1 MSLQDSVM
9 TALKTAM
16 KSKDSVALT
25 ALRSIKSAIL
35 LARTSGSDVA
45 ITEEDEF
52 KLLQKLVKQRRDSAS
67 IFTDQN
73 RLDLAEP
80 ELAEVEVISQF
91 LPQMLEASEVEN
103 VVLETIDSL
112 GASGMKDMGR
122 VMGVVSKT
130 LAGKTDGK
138 TSSLS
143 NYINFSSEPNKLFK
157 MFKL

>member
-16 KSKDSVALT
+16 KSKDTVALT
-25 ALRSIKSAIL
+25 SLRSIKSAIL
-35 LARTSGSDVA
+35 LARTSGADVA
-45 ITEEDEF
+45 MTEEDEF
-52 KLLQKLVKQRRDSAS
+52 KILQKLVKQRRDSAS
-67 IFTDQN
+67 IFTEQN

-91 LPQMLEASEVEN
+91 LPQMLEASEVEK
-103 VVLETIDSL
+103 VVVETIDSL

-138 TSSLS
+138 TISTLVKAKLS
-143 NYINFSSEPNKLFK
+143 
-157 MFKL
+157 

>member
-16 KSKDSVALT
+16 KSKDTVALT
-25 ALRSIKSAIL
+25 SLRSIKSAIL
-35 LARTSGSDVA
+35 LARTSGADVA
-45 ITEEDEF
+45 MTEEDEF
-52 KLLQKLVKQRRDSAS
+52 KILQKLVKQRRDSAS
-67 IFTDQN
+67 IFTEQN
-73 RLDLAEP
+73 RLDLAEH

-91 LPQMLEASEVEN
+91 LPQMLEASEVEK
-103 VVLETIDSL
+103 VVVETIASL

-138 TSSLS
+138 TISTLVKAKLS
-143 NYINFSSEPNKLFK
+143 
-157 MFKL
+157 

>member
-9 TALKTAM
+9 TALKAAM
-16 KSKDSVALT
+16 KSKDTVALT
-25 ALRSIKSAIL
+25 ALRSVKSAIL
-35 LARTSGSDVA
+35 LAQTSGSGA
-45 ITEEDEF
+45 NLNEADEF
-52 KLLQKLVKQRRDSAS
+52 KLLQKLVKQRRDSAA
-67 IFTDQN
+67 IFTEQN

-91 LPQMLEASEVEN
+91 LPQMLEESEVEK
-103 VVLETIDSL
+103 VVVETIASL

-138 TSSLS
+138 TISTLVKAKLS
-143 NYINFSSEPNKLFK
+143 
-157 MFKL
+157 

>member
-9 TALKTAM
+9 TALKAAM
-16 KSKDSVALT
+16 KSKDTVALT
-25 ALRSIKSAIL
+25 ALRSVKSAIL
-35 LARTSGSDVA
+35 LVQTSGSGA
-45 ITEEDEF
+45 ELNEAEEF
-52 KLLQKLVKQRRDSAS
+52 KLLQKLVKQRRDSAA
-67 IFTDQN
+67 IFTKQN

-91 LPQMLEASEVEN
+91 LPQMLEASEVEK
-103 VVLETIDSL
+103 VVVETIASL

-138 TSSLS
+138 TISTIVKAKLS
-143 NYINFSSEPNKLFK
+143 
-157 MFKL
+157 

>member
-9 TALKTAM
+9 TALKAAM
-16 KSKDSVALT
+16 KSKDTVALT

-35 LARTSGSDVA
+35 LARTSGSDA
-45 ITEEDEF
+45 EITEEDEF
-52 KLLQKLVKQRRDSAS
+52 KLLQKLVKQRRDSAA
-67 IFTDQN
+67 IFTEQN
-73 RLDLAEP
+73 RSDLAEP

-91 LPQMLEASEVEN
+91 LPQMLEESEVEK
-103 VVLETIDSL
+103 VVVDTIASL

-138 TSSLS
+138 TISTLVKAKLS
-143 NYINFSSEPNKLFK
+143 
-157 MFKL
+157 

>member
-16 KSKDSVALT
+16 KSKDTVALT
-25 ALRSIKSAIL
+25 ALRSVKSAIL
-35 LARTSGSDVA
+35 IAQTSGANPVM
-45 ITEEDEF
+45 TEEDEF
-52 KLLQKLVKQRRDSAS
+52 KLLQKLVKQRRDSAT
-67 IFTDQN
+67 IFTEQN

-80 ELAEVEVISQF
+80 ELAEAEVISQF
-91 LPQMLEASEVEN
+91 LPQMLEASEVEK
-103 VVLETIDSL
+103 VVVETIASL

-138 TSSLS
+138 TISTLVKAKLS
-143 NYINFSSEPNKLFK
+143 
-157 MFKL
+157 

>member
-9 TALKTAM
+9 TALKAAM
-16 KSKDSVALT
+16 KSKDTVALT

-35 LARTSGSDVA
+35 LARTSGSDA
-45 ITEEDEF
+45 EITEEDEF
-52 KLLQKLVKQRRDSAS
+52 KLLQKLVKQRRDSAT
-67 IFTDQN
+67 IFTEQN
-73 RLDLAEP
+73 RSDLAEP

-91 LPQMLEASEVEN
+91 LPQMLEESEVEK
-103 VVLETIDSL
+103 VVVDTIASL

-138 TSSLS
+138 TISTLVKAKLS
-143 NYINFSSEPNKLFK
+143 
-157 MFKL
+157 

>member
-91 LPQMLEASEVEN
+91 LPQMLEALEVEK
-103 VVLETIDSL
+103 VVVETIASL

-122 VMGVVSKT
+122 VMGVVSKI

-138 TSSLS
+138 QFQL
-143 NYINFSSEPNKLFK
+143 
-157 MFKL
+157 

>member
-16 KSKDSVALT
+16 KSKDTVALT
-25 ALRSIKSAIL
+25 SLRSIKSAIL
-35 LARTSGSDVA
+35 LARTSGADVA
-45 ITEEDEF
+45 MTEEDEF
-52 KLLQKLVKQRRDSAS
+52 KILQKLVKQRRDSAS
-67 IFTDQN
+67 IFTEQN

-91 LPQMLEASEVEN
+91 LPQMLEASEVEK
-103 VVLETIDSL
+103 VVVETINSL

-138 TSSLS
+138 TISTLVKAKLS
-143 NYINFSSEPNKLFK
+143 
-157 MFKL
+157 

>member
-16 KSKDSVALT
+16 KSKDTVALT
-25 ALRSIKSAIL
+25 ALRSVKSAIL
-35 LARTSGSDVA
+35 IAQTSGVNTV

-52 KLLQKLVKQRRDSAS
+52 KLLQKLVKQRRDSAT
-67 IFTDQN
+67 IFTEQN

-91 LPQMLEASEVEN
+91 LPQMLEASEVEK
-103 VVLETIDSL
+103 VVVETIASL

-138 TSSLS
+138 TISTLVKAKLS
-143 NYINFSSEPNKLFK
+143 
-157 MFKL
+157 

>member
-67 IFTDQN
+67 IFTEQN

-91 LPQMLEASEVEN
+91 LPQMLEASEVEK
-103 VVLETIDSL
+103 VVVETIASL

-122 VMGVVSKT
+122 VMGVVSKI

-138 TSSLS
+138 TISTLVKAKLS
-143 NYINFSSEPNKLFK
+143 
-157 MFKL
+157 

>member
-16 KSKDSVALT
+16 KSKDTVALT
-25 ALRSIKSAIL
+25 ALRSVKSAIL
-35 LARTSGSDVA
+35 IAQTSGANPVM
-45 ITEEDEF
+45 TEEDEF
-52 KLLQKLVKQRRDSAS
+52 KLLQKLVKQRRDSAT
-67 IFTDQN
+67 IFTEQN

-91 LPQMLEASEVEN
+91 LPQMLEASEVEK
-103 VVLETIDSL
+103 VVVETINSL

-138 TSSLS
+138 TISTLVKAKLS
-143 NYINFSSEPNKLFK
+143 
-157 MFKL
+157 

>member
-16 KSKDSVALT
+16 KSKDTVALT
-25 ALRSIKSAIL
+25 ALRSVKSAIL
-35 LARTSGSDVA
+35 IAQTSGANPVM
-45 ITEEDEF
+45 TEEDEF
-52 KLLQKLVKQRRDSAS
+52 KLLQKLVKQRRDSAT
-67 IFTDQN
+67 IFTEQN

-80 ELAEVEVISQF
+80 ELAEAEVISQF
-91 LPQMLEASEVEN
+91 LPQMLEASEVEK
-103 VVLETIDSL
+103 VVVETINSL

-138 TSSLS
+138 TISTLVKAKLS
-143 NYINFSSEPNKLFK
+143 
-157 MFKL
+157 

>member
-16 KSKDSVALT
+16 KSKDTVALT
-25 ALRSIKSAIL
+25 SLRSIKSAIL
-35 LARTSGSDVA
+35 LARTSGADVA
-45 ITEEDEF
+45 MTEEDEF
-52 KLLQKLVKQRRDSAS
+52 KILQKLVKQRRDSAS
-67 IFTDQN
+67 IFTEQN

-91 LPQMLEASEVEN
+91 LPQMLEASEVEK
-103 VVLETIDSL
+103 VVVETIDSL
-112 GASGMKDMGR
+112 GASAMKDMGR

-138 TSSLS
+138 TISTLVKAKLS
-143 NYINFSSEPNKLFK
+143 
-157 MFKL
+157 

>member
-16 KSKDSVALT
+16 KSKDTVALT
-25 ALRSIKSAIL
+25 SLRSIKSAIL

-67 IFTDQN
+67 IFTEQN

-91 LPQMLEASEVEN
+91 LPQMLEASEVEK
-103 VVLETIDSL
+103 VVVETIASL

-122 VMGVVSKT
+122 VMGVVSKI

-138 TSSLS
+138 TISTLVKAKLS
-143 NYINFSSEPNKLFK
+143 
-157 MFKL
+157 

>member
-25 ALRSIKSAIL
+25 ALQSIKSAIL
-35 LARTSGSDVA
+35 LARTSGQEVA

-91 LPQMLEASEVEN
+91 LPQMLEASEVEK
-103 VVLETIDSL
+103 VVVETIASL

-122 VMGVVSKT
+122 VMGVVSKI

-138 TSSLS
+138 TISTLVKAKLS
-143 NYINFSSEPNKLFK
+143 
-157 MFKL
+157 

>member
-9 TALKTAM
+9 TALKVAM
-16 KSKDSVALT
+16 KSKDTVALT
-25 ALRSIKSAIL
+25 ALRSVKSAIL
-35 LARTSGSDVA
+35 LAQTSGSGA
-45 ITEEDEF
+45 ELNEQDEF
-52 KLLQKLVKQRRDSAS
+52 KLLQKLVKQRRDSAD
-67 IFTDQN
+67 IFKKQN

-91 LPQMLEASEVEN
+91 LPKMLDEAEVEK
-103 VVLETIDSL
+103 VVVETIASL

-138 TSSLS
+138 TISTLVKAKLS
-143 NYINFSSEPNKLFK
+143 
-157 MFKL
+157 

>member
-9 TALKTAM
+9 TALKAAM
-16 KSKDSVALT
+16 KSKDTVALT
-25 ALRSIKSAIL
+25 ALRSVKSAIL
-35 LARTSGSDVA
+35 LEQTSGSGA
-45 ITEEDEF
+45 ELNEQDEF
-52 KLLQKLVKQRRDSAS
+52 KLLQKLVKQRRDSAD
-67 IFTDQN
+67 IFKKQN

-91 LPQMLEASEVEN
+91 LPKMLDEAEVEK
-103 VVLETIDSL
+103 VVVETIASL

-138 TSSLS
+138 TISTLVKAKLS
-143 NYINFSSEPNKLFK
+143 
-157 MFKL
+157 

>member
-16 KSKDSVALT
+16 KSKDTVALT

-52 KLLQKLVKQRRDSAS
+52 NLLQKLVKQRRDSAS

-91 LPQMLEASEVEN
+91 LPQMLEASEVEK
-103 VVLETIDSL
+103 VVVETIASL

-122 VMGVVSKT
+122 VMGVVSKI
-130 LAGKTDGK
+130 LVGKTDGK
-138 TSSLS
+138 TISTLVKAKLS
-143 NYINFSSEPNKLFK
+143 
-157 MFKL
+157 

>member
-16 KSKDSVALT
+16 KSKDTVALT
-25 ALRSIKSAIL
+25 ALRSVKSAIL
-35 LARTSGSDVA
+35 IAQTSGANPVM
-45 ITEEDEF
+45 TEEDEF
-52 KLLQKLVKQRRDSAS
+52 KLLQKLVKQRRDSAT
-67 IFTDQN
+67 IFTEQN

-91 LPQMLEASEVEN
+91 LPQMLEVSEVEK
-103 VVLETIDSL
+103 VVVETIASL

-138 TSSLS
+138 TISTLVKAKLS
-143 NYINFSSEPNKLFK
+143 
-157 MFKL
+157 

>member
-16 KSKDSVALT
+16 KSKDTVALT
-25 ALRSIKSAIL
+25 ALRSVKSAIL
-35 LARTSGSDVA
+35 IAQTSGVNTVM
-45 ITEEDEF
+45 TEEDEF
-52 KLLQKLVKQRRDSAS
+52 KLLQKLVKQRRDSAT
-67 IFTDQN
+67 IFTEQN

-80 ELAEVEVISQF
+80 ELAEAEVISQF
-91 LPQMLEASEVEN
+91 LPQMLEASEVEK
-103 VVLETIDSL
+103 VVVETIASL

-138 TSSLS
+138 TISTLVKAKLS
-143 NYINFSSEPNKLFK
+143 
-157 MFKL
+157 

>member
-9 TALKTAM
+9 TALKAAM
-16 KSKDSVALT
+16 KSKDTVALT
-25 ALRSIKSAIL
+25 ALRSVKSAIL
-35 LARTSGSDVA
+35 LAQTSGSGA
-45 ITEEDEF
+45 ELNEQDEF
-52 KLLQKLVKQRRDSAS
+52 KLLQKLVKQRRDSAD
-67 IFTDQN
+67 IFKKQN

-91 LPQMLEASEVEN
+91 LPKMLDEVEVEK
-103 VVLETIDSL
+103 VVVETIASL

-138 TSSLS
+138 TISTLVKSKLS
-143 NYINFSSEPNKLFK
+143 
-157 MFKL
+157 

>member
-9 TALKTAM
+9 TALKAAM
-16 KSKDSVALT
+16 KSKDTVALT
-25 ALRSIKSAIL
+25 ALRSVKSAIL
-35 LARTSGSDVA
+35 LAQTSGSGA
-45 ITEEDEF
+45 ELNEQDEF
-52 KLLQKLVKQRRDSAS
+52 KLLQKLVKQRRDSAD
-67 IFTDQN
+67 IFKKQN

-91 LPQMLEASEVEN
+91 LPKMLDEAEVEK
-103 VVLETIDSL
+103 VVVETIASL

-138 TSSLS
+138 TISTLVKANLS
-143 NYINFSSEPNKLFK
+143 
-157 MFKL
+157 

>member
-16 KSKDSVALT
+16 KSKDTVALT

-35 LARTSGSDVA
+35 IARTSGADVA
-45 ITEEDEF
+45 MSEEDEF
-52 KLLQKLVKQRRDSAS
+52 KILQKLVKQRRDSAS
-67 IFTDQN
+67 IFTEQN

-91 LPQMLEASEVEN
+91 LPQMLEASEVEK
-103 VVLETIDSL
+103 VVVETIDSL
-112 GASGMKDMGR
+112 GASAMKDMGR

-138 TSSLS
+138 TISTLVKAKLS
-143 NYINFSSEPNKLFK
+143 
-157 MFKL
+157 